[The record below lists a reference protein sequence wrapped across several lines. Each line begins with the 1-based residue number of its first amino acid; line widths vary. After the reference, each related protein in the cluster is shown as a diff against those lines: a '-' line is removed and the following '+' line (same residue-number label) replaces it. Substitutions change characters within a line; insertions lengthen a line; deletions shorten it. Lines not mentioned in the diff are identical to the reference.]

1 MKTRSVIAAV
11 CVVSLLIG
19 EQPASAQLVVI
30 DPVNLIQNT
39 LTALRELQ
47 QIENEIQQLENEA
60 KNLEHLNF
68 NSLGSLL
75 AILATTQ
82 QLLNQTQGI
91 AFTLAQA
98 QATYARL
105 YPNSYANAS
114 GNQMIA
120 DAQARWTNSHEA
132 LRTAVQ
138 MQSQASANFSQD
150 ESVLANVVGSSQA
163 ADGALQALQAGNQLL
178 ALQAKQLIQAQ
189 QIAVAQDRAV
199 AVEQARAVEAQERS
213 RVMRLGFMT
222 DQTDYGPQPI
232 QVFP

>member
-1 MKTRSVIAAV
+1 MKVRAVIVAV
-11 CVVSLLIG
+11 CVASLLIG
-19 EQPASAQLVVI
+19 THRAAAQVVVI
-30 DPVNLIQNT
+30 DPANLIQNT

-47 QIENEIQQLENEA
+47 QIQNEFQQLENEA

-68 NSLGSLL
+68 NSLGSLI

-82 QLLNQTQGI
+82 RLLNQTQGL

-98 QATYARL
+98 QTTFARL

-120 DAQARWTNSHEA
+120 DAQARWMNSHEA
-132 LRTAVQ
+132 LRNAVQ
-138 MQSQASANFSQD
+138 MQSQASENFPQDQTVIAN
-150 ESVLANVVGSSQA
+150 LVGSSQA

-199 AVEQARAVEAQERS
+199 AIEQARAVEAQERS

-222 DQTDYGPQPI
+222 DQTNYGPVPI